1 MREDQSLWMK
11 PISAVLHL
19 PNSAAFNAQGQL
31 ATQVSHMKAGAQQVL
46 DSFCGKYCQE
56 KRQLTWHAHHP
67 LGGQMLVEAAFVA
80 LPRPSGADVSSY
92 STMSSSLK

>member
-1 MREDQSLWMK
+1 
-11 PISAVLHL
+11 
-19 PNSAAFNAQGQL
+19 
-31 ATQVSHMKAGAQQVL
+31 MKAGAQQVL

-80 LPRPSGADVSSY
+80 LPRPSGADVSAYSAMSFSLRDRRLCLHLVISHPSY
-92 STMSSSLK
+92 TGKVATTWITRELCR